1 MNSLSCPRCGLS
13 HTKKNGHTHY
23 RKQNYRCKSCGR
35 QFVRDSQRV
44 DGDTR
49 ALVKKQLLERLSLRG
64 ICRVTGLSL
73 TWLLQF
79 VAALYER
86 LPDGLCLAAASPQ
99 RPVHLLRLEAEVD
112 ELWSC
117 VRRRADKQ
125 WLWLAFDKESRRVL
139 AFFVGDRS
147 RESARELWRR
157 LPAAYRERATFYSD
171 DWEAYKGVI
180 PAARHVVCGK
190 ESGRTSGVER
200 FNCTLRQRV
209 SRLVRKAPSFSKKLT
224 NHIGAI
230 KYFIC
235 HYNRE
240 VVRLV

>member
-1 MNSLSCPRCGLS
+1 MNSLRCPRCGLS
-13 HTKKNGHTHY
+13 HAKKNGHTHY
-23 RKQNYRCKSCGR
+23 HKQNYRCLSCGR

-44 DGDTR
+44 GDDTR
-49 ALVKKQLLERLSLRG
+49 ALVKRLLLERLSLRG

-79 VAALYER
+79 IASLYER
-86 LPDGLCLAAASPQ
+86 LPDDLCVAPASPQ
-99 RPVHLLRLEAEVD
+99 RRVHLLQLEAEVD
-112 ELWSC
+112 ELWSF
-117 VRRRADKQ
+117 VGRKADKQ
-125 WLWLAFDKESRRVL
+125 WLWLAFDSKTRQVL

-147 RESARELWRR
+147 RESARQLWRR

-180 PAARHVVCGK
+180 PLERHQVCGK
-190 ESGRTSGVER
+190 ESGLTSRVER

-209 SRLVRKAPSFSKKLT
+209 SRLVRKTLSFSKKLA

-240 VVRLV
+240 VILLV